1 MSARGGRT
9 GWTRRQVVVSV
20 GAAGISGIAG
30 VLMARARSPWTVQ
43 RLPLPTPWT
52 RLAAAADGGW
62 LGIDRGGR
70 AWRVPPGA
78 APTPLGEGLDPQGP
92 LVASHGR
99 VAARRRDGRLW
110 VGGGAHAG
118 GVSDQPLA
126 PAAGLLVLPLA
137 VIGVTGDGMSARV
150 VRLEPV
156 GDRRWGVVA
165 TSPEPVLPDAR
176 PIQVDLEQRGD
187 GGHIVVLAG
196 PDRTR
201 VPHAVLGDDVEATR
215 VLWLER
221 NGLDSLRSLD
231 LPAPF
236 VLEDIA
242 PRLWRATEGRPGL
255 LSVRSG
261 PDGGGLV
268 LIEADPADGRALRIA
283 AEGPPIGTRMRW
295 LSPSTDGRRIVAVHT
310 PHIGGVLHVY
320 RRAGGRLEPQRRADG
335 VSNHRLGARELDV
348 SAWLGDR
355 LLLPSQDGGMLQ
367 VFVGADLHRD
377 GDVALP
383 ERPLQMAVEH
393 GAIAAAC
400 LLADGSVVRIV
411 PPT

>member
-1 MSARGGRT
+1 VSARGGGT
-9 GWTRRQVVVSV
+9 AWTRRQAVVIV
-20 GAAGISGIAG
+20 GAAGIVGMP
-30 VLMARARSPWTVQ
+30 MARARPRWTVQ
-43 RLPLPTPWT
+43 RLPLPTPWA

-70 AWRVPPGA
+70 VWRLPPGA
-78 APTPLGEGLDPQGP
+78 AATPLGDGLDPQGP
-92 LVASHGR
+92 LVASQGR

-110 VGGGAHAG
+110 VGGGAHDG

-176 PIQVDLEQRGD
+176 PIQVDLERRGD

-221 NGLDSLRSLD
+221 QGLEPLRRLD
-231 LPAPF
+231 LPAPY

-242 PRLWRATEGRPGL
+242 PRAWRADDGHPGL

-268 LIEADPADGRALRIA
+268 LIEADPADRRALRIA

-348 SAWLGDR
+348 SAWLGER
-355 LLLPSQDGGMLQ
+355 LLLPSQEGGMLQ
-367 VFVGADLHRD
+367 VFGGADLRRAE
-377 GDVALP
+377 DVRLP
-383 ERPLQMAVEH
+383 GRPLQMVVEH

>member
-1 MSARGGRT
+1 VQAAHPGFDALARRATMPSLRAFTRAMS
-9 GWTRRQVVVSV
+9 TRRPPTSKPNS
-20 GAAGISGIAG
+20 APRCAWR
-30 VLMARARSPWTVQ
+30 MARALATSVLVGTQ
-43 RLPLPTPWT
+43 PTLT
-52 RLAAAADGGW
+52 Q
-62 LGIDRGGR
+62 
-70 AWRVPPGA
+70 VPPKWWRSITAVFSPSLLQRAAMAGPA
-78 APTPLGEGLDPQGP
+78 WPAPTTM
-92 LVASHGR
+92 ASK
-99 VAARRRDGRLW
+99 
-110 VGGGAHAG
+110 
-118 GVSDQPLA
+118 
-126 PAAGLLVLPLA
+126 
-137 VIGVTGDGMSARV
+137 
-150 VRLEPV
+150 
-156 GDRRWGVVA
+156 
-165 TSPEPVLPDAR
+165 R
-176 PIQVDLEQRGD
+176 PIQVDLERRGD

-221 NGLDSLRSLD
+221 HGLDPLRRLD
-231 LPAPF
+231 LPAPY

-242 PRLWRATEGRPGL
+242 PRVWRAADGRPGL

-268 LIEADPADGRALRIA
+268 LIDADPADRRALRIA

-355 LLLPSQDGGMLQ
+355 LLMPSQDGGMLQ
-367 VFVGADLHRD
+367 VFSGADLRRAE
-377 GDVALP
+377 DVPLP